1 MAKLNYN
8 EISENYKNI
17 VPIECGMYLSS
28 CLADEDRTR
37 LRSDWETIGGCN
49 TIPLWKWCYENIK
62 VVY

>member
-17 VPIECGMYLSS
+17 APIECGMYLSS

-37 LRSDWETIGGCN
+37 LRSD
-49 TIPLWKWCYENIK
+49 
-62 VVY
+62 

>member
-17 VPIECGMYLSS
+17 APIECGMYLSS
-28 CLADEDRTR
+28 CLADEDKTR

-49 TIPLWKWCYENIK
+49 AIP
-62 VVY
+62 